1 VLRRRLR
8 HRLPRRRAVA
18 LAVAAAVAGAVLP
31 ACTDQG
37 PTYELVAWFPK
48 AVSLYEQSDVKIL
61 GLSAGTVEEVEVVGT
76 RVRVHMRIHQDQP
89 VPPDVRATIVP
100 LSLIGERYVQ
110 LFPVWREGSP
120 RAEPGTEIP
129 LERTSIPTEPDEAL
143 AALKKFLDALDPDAT
158 GRLVQNLADTLE
170 GNGQGINDA
179 LREFGELSALLASKD
194 DELVRIVEHFDD
206 FTATLRTRER
216 QIGQTL
222 DRFATL
228 TTLLSQERT
237 SVEALVDALARL
249 SVDGLDLVS
258 EHGSRLDR
266 DLTVLTRVLQ
276 SVRANLAHVERLL
289 DAAPLMVAGKDL
301 DGETGLAAAYDEK
314 FRHLDLRN
322 STGPTLARL
331 LETTRLPL
339 PNVVCIEIDVDCED
353 PSPVTIG
360 SGGGLGPLPP
370 GLGRGTEESSG
381 LLRRA
386 ARALAEVLR

>member
-1 VLRRRLR
+1 MLR
-8 HRLPRRRAVA
+8 HVRVTA
-18 LAVAAAVAGAVLP
+18 LAVVAAVAAGVLP
-31 ACTDQG
+31 ACTDNG

-48 AVSLYEQSDVKIL
+48 AVSLYEQSDVKVL
-61 GLSAGTVEEVEVVGT
+61 GLSAGTVEDIEVVGT
-76 RVRVHMRIHQDQP
+76 RVRVRMRIRRDQP

-110 LFPVWREGSP
+110 LFPVWKEGQP

-129 LERTSIPTEPDEAL
+129 VERTSIPTEPDEAL

-170 GNGQGINDA
+170 GNGQGLNDA
-179 LREFGELSALLASKD
+179 LRSFGDLAALLASKD

-237 SVEALVDALARL
+237 SVEALVDSLSRL
-249 SVDGLDLVS
+249 SVDGLDLVT

-276 SVRANLAHVERLL
+276 SVRANLTHVEQLL
-289 DAAPLMVAGKDL
+289 EAAPIMVAGRDR
-301 DGETGLAAAYDEK
+301 DGSAGLVAAFDEHY
-314 FRHLDLRN
+314 RHLDLRN
-322 STGPTLARL
+322 ATGPTL
-331 LETTRLPL
+331 TRLFETVLL
-339 PNVVCIEIDVDCED
+339 PTPIEVCIDIDVDCEQNI
-353 PSPVTIG
+353 SMG
-360 SGGGLGPLPP
+360 SGGGLGSLPA
-370 GLGRGTEESSG
+370 GLGRGTDESRG

-386 ARALAEVLR
+386 ARALAEVLG